1 MTTISISPIGSEF
14 SSDYHV
20 VTAKPAGKA
29 TFKAFCF
36 GVPKVY
42 FDQHPVSPAW
52 AQDAIRDLTL
62 DALRVKA
69 IATRNAGE
77 ASFSVEDRLPDFL
90 ASLATSGR
98 LTKEEIEAFLS
109 SCNAASKAFLM
120 SRGHADD
127 GKLPAKLYALRDL
140 ISKGGAPVPPWN
152 ETHQAL
158 IAAWLDFLAS
168 QEDFEEVPVYT
179 KLLSKLATM
188 QAKKADLADSL

>member
-1 MTTISISPIGSEF
+1 MTTFSLSPIGSIF
-14 SSDYHV
+14 SSDYHTV
-20 VTAKPAGKA
+20 IAKPSGKA

-42 FDQHPVSPAW
+42 FDQHPVSPQW
-52 AQDAIRDLTL
+52 AQDAIVSMAL

-69 IATRNAGE
+69 IAARNAGE
-77 ASFSVEDRLPDFL
+77 VTFVVEDRLPDFL

-98 LTKEEIEAFLS
+98 LTKEEIDSYLS
-109 SCNAASKAFLM
+109 VCDVASRAFLM

-127 GKLPAKLYALRDL
+127 GKLPAKIYALREL

-168 QEDFEEVPVYT
+168 QEGFEEEPVYT
-179 KLLSKLATM
+179 KLLSKLAAM
-188 QAKKADLADSL
+188 QAKKQDLADSL

>member
-1 MTTISISPIGSEF
+1 MTTISISPVGAVF

-52 AQDAIRDLTL
+52 AQEAIISMALDAIRI
-62 DALRVKA
+62 KA
-69 IATRNAGE
+69 IAARNAGE
-77 ASFSVEDRLPDFL
+77 VSFVIEDRLPDFL

-98 LTKEEIEAFLS
+98 LTKEEIDSYLS
-109 SCNAASKAFLM
+109 VCDVASRAFLM

-127 GKLPAKLYALRDL
+127 GKLPAKLYALREL

-168 QEDFEEVPVYT
+168 QEGFEEEPVYT

-188 QAKKADLADSL
+188 QAKKQDLADSL

>member
-1 MTTISISPIGSEF
+1 MTTISISPIDAVF
-14 SSDYHV
+14 SSNYHV

-42 FDQHPVSPAW
+42 FDQHPVSPQW
-52 AQDAIRDLTL
+52 AQEAIISMAL
-62 DALRVKA
+62 DALRIKA
-69 IATRNAGE
+69 IAARNAGE
-77 ASFSVEDRLPDFL
+77 VTFAVEDRLPDFL
-90 ASLATSGR
+90 SSLATSGR
-98 LTKEEIEAFLS
+98 LTKEEIEVYLKASANGSRAFLL
-109 SCNAASKAFLM
+109 A
-120 SRGHADD
+120 RGHEDD
-127 GKLPAKLYALRDL
+127 SKLPTKLSALNEL
-140 ISKGGAPVPPWN
+140 IAKGGAPVPPWN

-168 QEDFEEVPVYT
+168 QEGFEEEPVYA